1 MNINKGGVFD
11 DMFTVFGGAGFHPSK
26 REYTK
31 ARTNKNLGITVE
43 CTLEETLEN
52 QNKTVSIKHTN
63 GSRHLVNL
71 KFPRGIANGSKIKYK
86 ELGDK
91 KYEDLPIWRFNC
103 YSKNITP

>member
-11 DMFTVFGGAGFHPSK
+11 DMFTVFGGAGFSSSK
-26 REYTK
+26 REYAK

-63 GSRHLVNL
+63 GSKAFSKL
-71 KFPRGIANGSKIKYK
+71 KISV
-86 ELGDK
+86 E
-91 KYEDLPIWRFNC
+91 
-103 YSKNITP
+103 